1 MINQTCFGE
10 NVNHDRVLIQA
21 ATNSEAGNISK
32 NVNIRYSK
40 VDSEEQKANS
50 LLIMN
55 YSSFEG
61 SMGY

>member
-1 MINQTCFGE
+1 MIWWKRQPWQSFNSGT
-10 NVNHDRVLIQA
+10 
-21 ATNSEAGNISK
+21 TNGEAGNISK
-32 NVNIRYSK
+32 NVNITYSK